1 MYGRTYLISI
11 WPLGVHHCGAG
22 LINRNMREDWWAQCG
37 ILVPSTDATS
47 WCYCCCCWDADRGQK
62 PGKWRKYCRL
72 VLICFS
78 LNSQFF
84 HASYPWHSNINLHTV
99 SWGSVEAHLML
110 WSTAYVFTTTCNAYS
125 EVLHD
130 TVISK
135 PIRRTIPNLWQI
147 LSIPYLFPLRSYYEW
162 AFDVIVRGWVI
173 AYHVC
178 LVGSLTTRSFL
189 NWIVILLLGHKN
201 SAAQPILQ

>member
-1 MYGRTYLISI
+1 M
-11 WPLGVHHCGAG
+11 
-22 LINRNMREDWWAQCG
+22 
-37 ILVPSTDATS
+37 
-47 WCYCCCCWDADRGQK
+47 
-62 PGKWRKYCRL
+62 
-72 VLICFS
+72 F
-78 LNSQFF
+78 
-84 HASYPWHSNINLHTV
+84 
-99 SWGSVEAHLML
+99 

-178 LVGSLTTRSFL
+178 LVGSLTTRSFCQL
-189 NWIVILLLGHKN
+189 NSYFASWTNKPCSQYSRKIISPWRACTVHATKWVIYHWSVSELSVSDWLCPKMIHKKGGPVISPLL
-201 SAAQPILQ
+201 